1 METMLFENKPFKQQV
16 RCIVQ
21 DDKPWFVAGDIYRN
35 FYLTNPRRVLAR
47 LDDDEKSVSKVQTIH
62 GYQSMTMVNESGL
75 YHLLFL
81 INPKMAR
88 GKGNVTEDD
97 VQKKIDELK
106 EFRTWITNEVLPSL
120 RSHGTYGA
128 EDLINNPD
136 LMIQIL
142 TAYKNVKDQAVAEEE
157 APFVPDDDHLYGIR
171 EAAKLLDITQGQL
184 SNWMFDSGYTERDE
198 NDRLVPTIKAADRG
212 LLKLCS
218 YRPHFSKDTE
228 MRFSR
233 ITAKGITLFHKELR
247 ATGKNRDN
255 LRKSTRSKVAV

>member
-1 METMLFENKPFKQQV
+1 MD
-16 RCIVQ
+16 R
-21 DDKPWFVAGDIYRN
+21 DKVG
-35 FYLTNPRRVLAR
+35 
-47 LDDDEKSVSKVQTIH
+47 
-62 GYQSMTMVNESGL
+62 
-75 YHLLFL
+75 
-81 INPKMAR
+81 
-88 GKGNVTEDD
+88 
-97 VQKKIDELK
+97 ELK
-106 EFRTWITNEVLPSL
+106 EFRTWITNNVLPSL
-120 RSHGTYGA
+120 RSQDMYSA

-142 TAYKNVKDQAVAEEE
+142 TAYKNAKDQAVAEEE

-198 NDRLVPTIKAADRG
+198 NNRLVPTIRAADRG

-233 ITAKGITLFHKELR
+233 ITAKGITLFRNELR

-255 LRKSTRSKVAV
+255 LRKSTRSKIAV